1 MKQICDTLKVP
12 AGYHSK
18 KEFTATD
25 FMPVK
30 ALGQGIPKIT
40 SPWHS
45 ASDEIVIILKIYK
58 TFKK

>member
-1 MKQICDTLKVP
+1 
-12 AGYHSK
+12 
-18 KEFTATD
+18 
-25 FMPVK
+25 MPVK